1 MFYTGHVIW
10 HRARSLEDNVNHVLK
25 EGVSMTT
32 NTVARYARP
41 AGVRPLSEAM
51 DQLFRDAFTWPRM
64 LGDSLG
70 TSHNVGGGPGVN
82 ANLYETD
89 ESYIL
94 QMLIPACKIDDL
106 TITSQK
112 NVVTVQGTA
121 GVAAPEGAR
130 GLWVTLGG
138 GEFHEQITLP
148 ADVESEKAAA
158 AYQDG
163 VLTLTLPK
171 AEYTRPK
178 TIRITS
184 TGGQQSAIESRSS

>member
-1 MFYTGHVIW
+1 
-10 HRARSLEDNVNHVLK
+10 
-25 EGVSMTT
+25 MTT

-41 AGVRPLSEAM
+41 AGVKPLSEAM

-64 LGDSLG
+64 MGGSLG
-70 TSHNVGGGPGVN
+70 TSPHRDGGLGVN
-82 ANLYETD
+82 ANLYEKD
-89 ESYIL
+89 ESYII
-94 QMLIPACKIDDL
+94 QMLVPACKPDDL
-106 TITSQK
+106 TITAQK
-112 NVVTVQGTA
+112 NVVTIQGTA

-130 GLWVTLGG
+130 GLWVNLGG

-148 ADVESEKAAA
+148 ADVDSEQATA

-184 TGGQQSAIESRSS
+184 TGGQQPAIESSSS